1 MGNFGGYCGWRQLWL
16 VCLALCVWLVVQV
29 VLTILPSRAEVAG
42 DYLRRAIEIEKRF
55 DFSLRNLGWSQLAS
69 RYTGV
74 SSDEAVALIRDK
86 LHRAYSD
93 SLTQAGSVALHR
105 RNTGSSSLTRAS
117 SPLLWLDEQPRLT
130 PEAMANL
137 NSELDQLTQYYQ
149 YRLEALPAQK
159 RNAIAYGVALVC
171 LPMSLLYLLGALRAR
186 VAEQPRAAATA
197 APTEP
202 APAACSVENDA
213 APKLAPDAADNGGAR
228 NVHFPP
234 TRAPARS
241 FSIDEAAVAH
251 A

>member
-1 MGNFGGYCGWRQLWL
+1 MGNLGKYCGWRQLWL
-16 VCLALCVWLVVQV
+16 VCLGLCVWLVVQV
-29 VLTILPSRAEVAG
+29 IMTIHPSRAEVAG

-55 DFSLRNLGWSQLAS
+55 DFSLRKMDGSQLAS

-74 SSDEAVALIRDK
+74 SSDEAVMLIRDK

-93 SLTQAGSVALHR
+93 SLAQAGSVALHR
-105 RNTGSSSLTRAS
+105 RNTGSSPLTKAS
-117 SPLLWLDEQPRLT
+117 GPLLWLDEQPRLT

-137 NSELDQLTQYYQ
+137 NSELGQLTQYYQ

-159 RNAIAYGVALVC
+159 RKAIASGVVLVC

-202 APAACSVENDA
+202 APAACSVETDA
-213 APKLAPDAADNGGAR
+213 TPKSTPEPVDGRGAG
-228 NVHFPP
+228 NV
-234 TRAPARS
+234 RLARS
-241 FSIDEAAVAH
+241 RPSGRSFPIDEAAVAH